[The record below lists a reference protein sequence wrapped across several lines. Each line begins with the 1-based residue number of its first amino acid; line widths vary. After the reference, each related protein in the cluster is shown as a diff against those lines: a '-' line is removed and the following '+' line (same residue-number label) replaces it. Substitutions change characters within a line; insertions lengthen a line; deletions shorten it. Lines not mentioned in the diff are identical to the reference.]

1 MMRGKSR
8 NGAMVFFVWNI
19 LKLLEVGDV
28 RSNLESAQPE
38 EVGLD
43 T

>member
-1 MMRGKSR
+1 M
-8 NGAMVFFVWNI
+8 APLFFCLK